1 MSESTVLDALLGA
14 IILLVALIGYWQGI
28 VRSLILIAGAMIGSE
43 LALWWSD
50 EAGDWLSDVLPL
62 NPDTGRFVAST
73 AFIVGASLLLGV
85 TLGNMTARPAFRARD
100 RFTGIAVSL
109 AAAVLIIGLIIR
121 YFHVHMATEADDA
134 LGETRLALALW
145 EQFDWIVLVTA
156 IGGVLMAVLYWIL
169 GAPGSESRAI
179 SSPSA
184 TANAWSG
191 TARSSSSPPIAQTP
205 TMQRANSRH
214 QTMPSDDYAAYRS
227 NNHAEPSASRSGSEQ
242 ARQANLPAED
252 QPAARAEPDTTTSIA
267 GFEAP
272 PVSERTSPSRS
283 SIAQTSEF
291 DRQYAPVASTL
302 SFSTDEVLDSGSSS
316 GICPNCGMLL
326 TSGDQFCPDCGHPV
340 EEPST
345 TVMRLPTNH

>member
-50 EAGDWLSDVLPL
+50 EAGDWLSDVLPW

-85 TLGNMTARPAFRARD
+85 TLGNMTARPASRARD

-109 AAAVLIIGLIIR
+109 AAAALIIGLVIR

-156 IGGVLMAVLYWIL
+156 IGGVMMASCT
-169 GAPGSESRAI
+169 GSL
-179 SSPSA
+179 
-184 TANAWSG
+184 
-191 TARSSSSPPIAQTP
+191 ARRGPNLA
-205 TMQRANSRH
+205 RL
-214 QTMPSDDYAAYRS
+214 
-227 NNHAEPSASRSGSEQ
+227 Q
-242 ARQANLPAED
+242 ARRLQQTHRRRRPVIEFPAG
-252 QPAARAEPDTTTSIA
+252 RPDTVIA
-267 GFEAP
+267 
-272 PVSERTSPSRS
+272 T
-283 SIAQTSEF
+283 
-291 DRQYAPVASTL
+291 RQ
-302 SFSTDEVLDSGSSS
+302 
-316 GICPNCGMLL
+316 
-326 TSGDQFCPDCGHPV
+326 
-340 EEPST
+340 
-345 TVMRLPTNH
+345 